1 MSTLDS
7 WIAEASAALRLP
19 PEPIDTPLRDELLDV
34 TRDVAHG
41 VARVAGPLT
50 TYLIGLA
57 VGAGM
62 SHDEAVRTVRALAA
76 TRTDDTTGEAATA

>member
-1 MSTLDS
+1 MSTLET
-7 WIAEASAALRLP
+7 WIDDTSAALNLP
-19 PEPIDTPLRDELLDV
+19 SDTMDVALRDELLDV

-50 TYLIGLA
+50 TYLIGFA

-62 SHDEAVRTVRALAA
+62 PRAEAIRIVSELAA
-76 TRTDDTTGEAATA
+76 AHAGDETTAE

>member
-1 MSTLDS
+1 MSTLES
-7 WIAEASAALRLP
+7 WLAESATGLGLAA
-19 PEPIDTPLRDELLDV
+19 DTVDTELRDALLDV

-41 VARVAGPLT
+41 VARIAGPLT

-62 SHDEAVRTVRALAA
+62 PRDEAIATVAKLAA
-76 TRTDDTTGEAATA
+76 AHGDDAAEAH

>member
-1 MSTLDS
+1 MSTLET
-7 WIAEASAALRLP
+7 WVAETSTALNLP
-19 PEPIDTPLRDELLDV
+19 PDSIDTALRDELLDV

-62 SHDEAVRTVRALAA
+62 ARAEAIRTVSELAA
-76 TRTDDTTGEAATA
+76 AHADDAPTSD

>member
-1 MSTLDS
+1 MSTLEA
-7 WIAEASAALRLP
+7 WIKDASAALDLP
-19 PEPIDTPLRDELLDV
+19 AESIDTSLRDELLNV

-62 SHDEAVRTVRALAA
+62 PRADAVRIVSALAVA
-76 TRTDDTTGEAATA
+76 HVGDTPVAD

>member
-7 WIAEASAALRLP
+7 WIAEASTALNLP
-19 PEPIDTPLRDELLDV
+19 QESLDTPLRDELLEL

-50 TYLIGLA
+50 TYLVGLA

-62 SHDEAVRTVRALAA
+62 SRDEAVRAVKTLAA
-76 TRTDDTTGEAATA
+76 AHSGDDASVE

>member
-1 MSTLDS
+1 MSTLES
-7 WIAEASAALRLP
+7 WIDEVSAALALP
-19 PEPIDTPLRDELLDV
+19 PESFDTALRDELLDV

-50 TYLIGLA
+50 TYLVGLA

-62 SHDEAVRTVRALAA
+62 PRDAAISAVRELAA
-76 TRTDDTTGEAATA
+76 AHAPDEPPAE

>member
-1 MSTLDS
+1 MSTLES
-7 WIAEASAALRLP
+7 WITEASAALSLP
-19 PEPIDTPLRDELLDV
+19 PDSFDNPLRDDLLDV

-62 SHDEAVRTVRALAA
+62 PRDEAIRAVKELAA
-76 TRTDDTTGEAATA
+76 AHAGDTPDAE